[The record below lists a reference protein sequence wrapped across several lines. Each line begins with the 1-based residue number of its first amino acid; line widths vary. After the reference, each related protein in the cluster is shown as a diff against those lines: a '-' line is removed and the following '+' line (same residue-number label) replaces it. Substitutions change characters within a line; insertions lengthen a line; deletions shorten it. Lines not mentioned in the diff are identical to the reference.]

1 MVAIALHQKDQG
13 QHTRSQVLAGGQQAE
28 PKGQLGGDRTGAGFY
43 YSTALSSRL
52 QGWWITTYRKHLFLM
67 LTIIKHSQMDPDQ
80 EERQQLGQVPE
91 LSALAL
97 IPYPNNP
104 FARSLILD
112 INSFWAEER

>member
-1 MVAIALHQKDQG
+1 
-13 QHTRSQVLAGGQQAE
+13 
-28 PKGQLGGDRTGAGFY
+28 
-43 YSTALSSRL
+43 
-52 QGWWITTYRKHLFLM
+52 M